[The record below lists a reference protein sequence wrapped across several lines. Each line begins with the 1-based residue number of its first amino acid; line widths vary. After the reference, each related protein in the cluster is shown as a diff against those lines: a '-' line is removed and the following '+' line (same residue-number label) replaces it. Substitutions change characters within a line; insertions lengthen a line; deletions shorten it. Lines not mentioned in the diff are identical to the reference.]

1 MSSNSTISLVVLVA
15 IAGLASCKTELAA
28 EAVTQVSTRPP
39 LLSTA
44 MNAEAASR
52 GRAIAVVGCA
62 SCHAIDATGPSTFV
76 TAPPFRDIVGKRS
89 LDELETSFA
98 QGLVTTHP
106 AMPAY
111 VFRAS
116 EIDDLIAYL
125 ESL

>member
-1 MSSNSTISLVVLVA
+1 MSSISLVSFFVLVA
-15 IAGLASCKTELAA
+15 VAGLASCKTHMAA
-28 EAVTQVSTRPP
+28 EPVTQVATRPP

-62 SCHAIDATGPSTFV
+62 SCHAIDATGPSAFAA
-76 TAPPFRDIVGKRS
+76 APPFRDIVRKRS
-89 LDELETSFA
+89 MDDLETSFA

-106 AMPAY
+106 AMPPY

-125 ESL
+125 DSL